1 MQQRCFNVNRPPIS
15 LSPFSRPNSE
25 NYAMSRVGGEEGSG
39 LINEPVIAWFKDRS
53 LVVRGGCDLN
63 IIANYRVYTRILA
76 TKKFSPGG
84 GGFPLQSYFLAGN
97 ISLKFSN

>member
-1 MQQRCFNVNRPPIS
+1 MQQRCFNVNR
-15 LSPFSRPNSE
+15 SPHLIIPLFQAEFRELCN
-25 NYAMSRVGGEEGSG
+25 VTDGGREEGSG

-84 GGFPLQSYFLAGN
+84 GGVPPSKLFPRGKYFF
-97 ISLKFSN
+97 KV

>member
-25 NYAMSRVGGEEGSG
+25 NYATSRVGGEEGSG

-84 GGFPLQSYFLAGN
+84 GGVPPSKLFPRGKYFF
-97 ISLKFSN
+97 KV

>member
-25 NYAMSRVGGEEGSG
+25 NYATSRVGGEEGSG

-63 IIANYRVYTRILA
+63 IIANYTREYWRQRSSRLEEEE
-76 TKKFSPGG
+76 
-84 GGFPLQSYFLAGN
+84 FPLQSYFLAGN

>member
-25 NYAMSRVGGEEGSG
+25 NYATSRVGGEEGSG

-63 IIANYRVYTRILA
+63 IIANYTREYWRQRSSRLEEEA
-76 TKKFSPGG
+76 SP
-84 GGFPLQSYFLAGN
+84 FKVISSREIFL
-97 ISLKFSN
+97 